1 VKTAKSSRR
10 RHYNDIDHEKI
21 LYSLLSACT
30 VVITGLL
37 LSSGVPI
44 TGKATFVS
52 DGVAVQ
58 VLDFNNVELTD
69 PDNRPTISG
78 GRAFIEL
85 PFRSAYRIKLI
96 NPTASCGVT
105 TRYNGY
111 LRQVTGMATAANF
124 NAPFD
129 GNASALLGW
138 VATTNLANDDSQH
151 LTIEGVFF
159 RTQ

>member
-1 VKTAKSSRR
+1 MTSTTK
-10 RHYNDIDHEKI
+10 KI
-21 LYSLLSACT
+21 LYSLLSACA
-30 VVITGLL
+30 VAIAGLL
-37 LSSGVPI
+37 LSSGVPM
-44 TGKATFVS
+44 TGKATYVS

-58 VLDFNNVELTD
+58 VLDFNNNELTD

-85 PFRSAYRIKLI
+85 PFRSSYRIKLI

-105 TRYNGY
+105 TRFNGY
-111 LRQVTGMATAANF
+111 LRQVTGEATAANF

-138 VATTNLANDDSQH
+138 VATTNLANDDTH
-151 LTIEGVFF
+151 FLTIEGVFF